1 MMELKKTEEGLVLT
15 DGELSVTGDFRHML
29 PRVTKGRLAGELLV
43 KAAKRNSFGERATAI
58 DATAGL
64 GEDSFLLA
72 AAGFHVRMYERDA
85 VIAELLSDA
94 MERGKKDPELSDILS
109 RMELVKGD
117 SIEGMRSLPERP
129 DVILLDPMFPKRQKS
144 ALVKK
149 KFQLI
154 HGLEK
159 PCEDEQELFE
169 AAVQAGPH
177 RLIVKRPL
185 KGPFLADR
193 KPDYNLSGKAIR
205 YDCYIFP

>member
-1 MMELKKTEEGLVLT
+1 MIELKNTEEGLVLT
-15 DGELSVTGDFRHML
+15 DGGLSVCADFRNLL

-43 KAAKRNSFGERATAI
+43 KAAKRKTFGEKATAI

-72 AAGFHVRMYERDA
+72 AAGFSVRMYERDP
-85 VIAELLSDA
+85 VIAALLRDA
-94 MERGKKDPELSDILS
+94 LRRGAEDPELAEIVS
-109 RMELVKGD
+109 RMELTEGD
-117 SIEGMRSLPERP
+117 SIEAMKELSERP
-129 DVILLDPMFPKRQKS
+129 DVILLDPMFPERQKS

-159 PCEDEQELFE
+159 PCEDEEALFA

-177 RLIVKRPL
+177 RLLVKRPV
-185 KGPFLADR
+185 KGPNLADR
-193 KPDYNLSGKAIR
+193 KPDYSLGGKAIR
-205 YDCYIFP
+205 YDCYIFA

>member
-1 MMELKKTEEGLVLT
+1 MELKRTEEGLSLT
-15 DGELSVTGDFRHML
+15 DGELSVRGDFRNLL

-43 KAAKRNSFGERATAI
+43 KAAKRNTFGADATAI

-72 AAGFHVRMYERDA
+72 AAGFSVRMYERDP
-85 VIAELLSDA
+85 VIAELLEDA
-94 MERGKKDPELSDILS
+94 IARGLRDPELSEIVS

-117 SIEGMRSLPERP
+117 SIEGMKELSERP

-159 PCEDEQELFE
+159 PCENEEELYE
-169 AAVQAGPH
+169 AAVSAGPH
-177 RLIVKRPL
+177 RLIVKRPV
-185 KGPFLADR
+185 KGPNLAGR
-193 KPDYNLSGKAIR
+193 KPDYSLTGKAIR
-205 YDCYIFP
+205 YDCYIFA

>member
-1 MMELKKTEEGLVLT
+1 MELKRTEEGLSLT
-15 DGELSVTGDFRHML
+15 DGELSVRGDFRNLL

-43 KAAKRNSFGERATAI
+43 KAAKRNTFGADATAI

-72 AAGFHVRMYERDA
+72 AAGFSVRMYERDP
-85 VIAELLSDA
+85 VIAELLEDA
-94 MERGKKDPELSDILS
+94 IARGLRDPELSEIVS

-117 SIEGMRSLPERP
+117 SIEGMKELSERP

-159 PCEDEQELFE
+159 PCENEEELYE
-169 AAVQAGPH
+169 AAVSAGPH
-177 RLIVKRPL
+177 RLIVKRPV
-185 KGPFLADR
+185 KGPNLAGR
-193 KPDYNLSGKAIR
+193 KPDYSLSGKAIR
-205 YDCYIFP
+205 YDCYIFA

>member
-1 MMELKKTEEGLVLT
+1 MELKRTEEGLSLT
-15 DGELSVTGDFRHML
+15 DGELSVRGDFRILL

-43 KAAKRNSFGERATAI
+43 KAAKRNTFGADATAI

-72 AAGFHVRMYERDA
+72 AAGFSVRMYERDP
-85 VIAELLSDA
+85 VIAELLEDA
-94 MERGKKDPELSDILS
+94 IARGLRDPELSEIVS
-109 RMELVKGD
+109 RMELVKAD
-117 SIEGMRSLPERP
+117 SIEGMRELSERP

-159 PCEDEQELFE
+159 PCENEEELFE
-169 AAVQAGPH
+169 AAVSAGPH
-177 RLIVKRPL
+177 RLIVKRPV
-185 KGPFLADR
+185 KGPNLAGR
-193 KPDYNLSGKAIR
+193 KPDYSLSGKAIR
-205 YDCYIFP
+205 YDCYIFA